1 MIKKLHI
8 NWQKIA
14 VFLLICAGLVFLTHS
29 FWMSLGI
36 MMLLFV
42 VDALIAN
49 YEYRRKT
56 KKFFDDLRQEHEQ
69 DAATH

>member
-1 MIKKLHI
+1 MIKKLHL

-49 YEYRRKT
+49 
-56 KKFFDDLRQEHEQ
+56 
-69 DAATH
+69 